1 MKNFVAPGNTITVVA
16 PASGVLSGELILVG
30 AIAGV
35 ANGDAVAGAPVEL
48 SVEGTFD
55 LAKTPG
61 DAFTQGGVAKVI
73 TATGIIGAGGTV
85 NVGWVTDAAA
95 AGTTTARVRLVP
107 GL

>member
-48 SVEGTFD
+48 SVEGVFD

-61 DAFTQGGVAKVI
+61 DAFTQGGVAKAVI
-73 TATGIIGAGGTV
+73 DQRPASSTPECTQ
-85 NVGWVTDAAA
+85 NVGWSST
-95 AGTTTARVRLVP
+95 RLP
-107 GL
+107 GCACHMPA